1 MLACHV
7 LDPST
12 SAGRNAMQVS
22 DTILRQISK
31 LEDASC
37 WACGAPGSRMQV
49 FMLGKAPLTA
59 ARWNTLFSMTHFMQ
73 AVAYV
78 AAWDLSL
85 VLLDI

>member
-1 MLACHV
+1 
-7 LDPST
+7 
-12 SAGRNAMQVS
+12 
-22 DTILRQISK
+22 
-31 LEDASC
+31 
-37 WACGAPGSRMQV
+37 MQV